1 MATETDTHDV
11 VDGIVDDVF
20 ALYPGI
26 EVSGLPITGRVM
38 RLARYLEAL
47 REQWLGEFGL
57 TVPDFDVLAT
67 MRRTAGN
74 TATNVRELQRSMM
87 LSSGGTTKRLDRL
100 ERAGLIERLPDPNDR
115 RGVLIRSL
123 RTRTKSSATRSPPYV
138 DGTRWPMACVGYS
151 STGNAPNPRICD
163 GSRLE
168 HRWRRPTPLG
178 RGGS

>member
-1 MATETDTHDV
+1 MANETDTHDV

-20 ALYPGI
+20 DLYPGI
-26 EVSGLPITGRVM
+26 EVNGLPITGRVM

-74 TATNVRELQRSMM
+74 AAINVRELQRSMM

-100 ERAGLIERLPDPNDR
+100 EHAGLIERLPDPNDR
-115 RGVLIRSL
+115 RGVLIRL
-123 RTRTKSSATRSPPYV
+123 TPAGIELIDQAIPAITAHENEV
-138 DGTRWPMACVGYS
+138 V
-151 STGNAPNPRICD
+151 GNAIPSTRRRDQVAD
-163 GSRLE
+163 GLRRLLLDRE
-168 HRWRRPTPLG
+168 RAESEDL
-178 RGGS
+178 